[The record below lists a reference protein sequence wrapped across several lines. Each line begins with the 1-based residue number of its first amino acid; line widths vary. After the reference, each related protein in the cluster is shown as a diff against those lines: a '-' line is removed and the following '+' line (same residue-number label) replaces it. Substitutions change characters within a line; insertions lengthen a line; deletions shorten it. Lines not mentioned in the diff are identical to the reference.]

1 MEEYE
6 AILNYLY
13 ESSRI
18 PVWIFENEKIVF
30 TDFSKETLRKE
41 EELKTVFEYFLKN
54 ATGGA
59 DHPYRGGSGNV
70 RFFPIFGRR
79 RAEAMLCFGPR
90 ILFSSRPDHRE
101 KKLDQRIHLRKG
113 TDKGKAGGYSDC

>member
-54 ATGGA
+54 ATEEPTP
-59 DHPYRGGSGNV
+59 PYRG
-70 RFFPIFGRR
+70 
-79 RAEAMLCFGPR
+79 
-90 ILFSSRPDHRE
+90 
-101 KKLDQRIHLRKG
+101 
-113 TDKGKAGGYSDC
+113 

>member
-54 ATGGA
+54 ATEEPTIRIVAEVEMFAFFRFSDGDGRSYA
-59 DHPYRGGSGNV
+59 LFRAPYFVFIPPRSSGN
-70 RFFPIFGRR
+70 
-79 RAEAMLCFGPR
+79 
-90 ILFSSRPDHRE
+90 
-101 KKLDQRIHLRKG
+101 
-113 TDKGKAGGYSDC
+113 KA

>member
-59 DHPYRGGSGNV
+59 RPSVSWRKWKCSLFSDFRTETGGSYAL
-70 RFFPIFGRR
+70 F
-79 RAEAMLCFGPR
+79 RAPYFVFIPPRSSGKEA
-90 ILFSSRPDHRE
+90 
-101 KKLDQRIHLRKG
+101 
-113 TDKGKAGGYSDC
+113 